1 MSITVNT
8 SSKLYDTSDDE
19 LLKFSL
25 VELVHE
31 FKKSSWHLKKSTDFV
46 QCLVA
51 TRHGKGSSITPD
63 LVKGWK
69 ESSTVYDNINPYV
82 KPRHQTSSTGNE
94 LYSMTHGL
102 MIRDRVPTAHLAG
115 RPPKPLHDI
124 TPSALL
130 RSDTNKD
137 MVHEAFTRIICDT
150 WAENVSSLSWMA
162 KDISRHICFN
172 YT

>member
-1 MSITVNT
+1 MT
-8 SSKLYDTSDDE
+8 
-19 LLKFSL
+19 
-25 VELVHE
+25 
-31 FKKSSWHLKKSTDFV
+31 LKKSTDLYTV
-46 QCLVA
+46 SVGYHC
-51 TRHGKGSSITPD
+51 GEGSLITTD
-63 LVKGWK
+63 LVKDWK
-69 ESSTVYDNINPYV
+69 ESNTIYDNVSPYV
-82 KPRHQTSSTGNE
+82 KPQHETSFAGNE